1 MLYSIVKKSGSLREV
16 NKIKNIKP
24 KASEKRSYSIRY
36 SFRIGLDYY
45 SSLSTDS
52 DLDEDIQ
59 PTELKEINRLYN
71 VLINNIKKN
80 NNQHNDAI
88 ENEPKFNNIFSLS
101 IGTKDPLPV
110 VTFSIRGGKKQIS
123 SMVDGLTLLWNSRAT
138 NSVIKIKHTK
148 NY

>member
-1 MLYSIVKKSGSLREV
+1 M
-16 NKIKNIKP
+16 
-24 KASEKRSYSIRY
+24 
-36 SFRIGLDYY
+36 
-45 SSLSTDS
+45 
-52 DLDEDIQ
+52 
-59 PTELKEINRLYN
+59 
-71 VLINNIKKN
+71 LINNIKKN

-123 SMVDGLTLLWNSRAT
+123 SMVDGLTLLWDSRAT